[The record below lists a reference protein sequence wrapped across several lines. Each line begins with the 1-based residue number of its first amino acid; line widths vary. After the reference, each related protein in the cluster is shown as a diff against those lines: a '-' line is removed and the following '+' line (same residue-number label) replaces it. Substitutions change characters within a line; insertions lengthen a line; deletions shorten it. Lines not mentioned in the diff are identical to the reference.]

1 MKGTFG
7 KYVDINLSNLEVK
20 DYPIPEEW
28 YGKHLG
34 GTGIAARI
42 LLKELDPKIDP
53 LSEENILVFATGP
66 LAGLGI
72 AGSSRFLLMSKS
84 PKTKT
89 LNDSFCGGRFG
100 DILGKSGFDGIII
113 RGKAK
118 DPVCVRIDNGKAQI
132 LSAQDLWGLD
142 PLQLEE
148 KIGKEGKNI
157 SIACIGKAGENKVMQ
172 SCLIVDNTRA
182 LGRPGYGAIMGSK
195 RLKAVVVKGN
205 QTKEIADME
214 RLNKLKKEYA
224 RKLLNS
230 PYCQR
235 LNKFGTG
242 GLTELNNAVGNLPTK
257 NFQNG
262 QYINASKISGEAIIE
277 SRVWVKR
284 DTCPSCPIACKRVV
298 KGVFNNQEF
307 GPEWGGPEY
316 ETIAALGSNCLN
328 DNLEAICLFNKK
340 CNQYGL
346 DTISVGVHISYLMEA
361 TEKGLLREEDQI
373 KWGDTKAMDKLIDK
387 IANRESIGGW
397 VAKGIEFLTNKVG
410 DDSFFVQ
417 SKGQEIPMH
426 DPRVKYSMAVYYAT
440 SPKGANHMTGIHDPT
455 PPHQELN
462 LPYNSRDSWEERARI
477 AGEYLHARSFT
488 DSLILCALSSGL
500 VDGEYYLLPLMREI
514 VEAATGK
521 SISVEE
527 MLTIGERNQAL
538 LRIFA
543 EKVGYRRIDDKLP
556 KRFYEFQPSTGF
568 HIDKKMLDRTIDEYY
583 KLYGYDKYG
592 PTEEKLKLLKI
603 AGVNK

>member
-28 YGKHLG
+28 YEIHLG

-42 LLKELDPKIDP
+42 LLKELDPKINP

-224 RKLLNS
+224 RGLLNS

-262 QYINASKISGEAIIE
+262 QYINASKISGEAMVE

-284 DTCPSCPIACKRVV
+284 DTCPGCPIACKRVV

-316 ETIAALGSNCLN
+316 ETIAAFGSNCLN
-328 DNLEAICLFNKK
+328 DSLEAICLFNKK

-361 TEKGLLREEDQI
+361 TEKGLLRQEDQI
-373 KWGDTKAMDKLIDK
+373 KWGDTKAIDELIDK
-387 IANRESIGGW
+387 IANREGIGDW
-397 VAKGIEFLTNKVG
+397 IAKGIEFLTNKVG

-426 DPRVKYSMAVYYAT
+426 DPRVKYSMALYYAT
-440 SPKGANHMTGIHDPT
+440 SPKGANHMIGIHDPT
-455 PPHQELN
+455 PPHKELN
-462 LPYNSRDSWEERARI
+462 LPDNPRDSWEDRAKI
-477 AGEYLHARSFT
+477 AGQYLLVRSFT

-514 VEAATGK
+514 VEATTGK
-521 SISVEE
+521 SIDVKE

-543 EKVGYRRIDDKLP
+543 ERVGYRRSDDKLP
-556 KRFYEFQPSTGF
+556 KRFYKLQPSTGF
-568 HIDKKMLDRTIDEYY
+568 YIDKEMLERTIDEYY
-583 KLYGYDKYG
+583 KLYGYDEYG

-603 AGVNK
+603 AEVIK